1 MPHNRSEGRTQLP
14 SDNGSED
21 SAQPPPDNRPEG
33 RARSSPE
40 DQPEPRLYG
49 PPDRAEG
56 FLPNAAF
63 PACRG
68 RADKTAADM
77 SNRETGAL
85 GERAA
90 AEALRAAGYELQA
103 LNWRQ
108 GRYELDIVASRD
120 GVLHFVE
127 VKTRQAD
134 SLTPPEAAATHRKF
148 HALRRAA
155 SVYLA
160 TTGWQGEVQFDLAA
174 VTVATD
180 GATDVRLIENAMECH
195 W

>member
-1 MPHNRSEGRTQLP
+1 MPRNRPEGRTQLP

-40 DQPEPRLYG
+40 DRPEPRLYG

-134 SLTPPEAAATHRKF
+134 SLTPPEAAATPRKF

-180 GATDVRLIENAMECH
+180 GATADRQIETAKECH

>member
-1 MPHNRSEGRTQLP
+1 
-14 SDNGSED
+14 
-21 SAQPPPDNRPEG
+21 
-33 RARSSPE
+33 
-40 DQPEPRLYG
+40 
-49 PPDRAEG
+49 
-56 FLPNAAF
+56 
-63 PACRG
+63 
-68 RADKTAADM
+68 M

-180 GATDVRLIENAMECH
+180 GATDVRLIENAMNATGDFAFPTNCVTFVRLKMKSLPPCH
-195 W
+195 AARPQGVVIVENQYSKP